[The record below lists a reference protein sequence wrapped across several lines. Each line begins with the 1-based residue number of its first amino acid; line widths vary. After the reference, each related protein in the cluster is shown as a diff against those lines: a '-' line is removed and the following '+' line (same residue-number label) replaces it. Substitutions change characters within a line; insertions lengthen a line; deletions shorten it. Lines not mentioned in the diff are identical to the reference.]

1 MTTNSKCKPVDSPL
15 ARLARLT
22 RYRTLLPY
30 LACASALPGAA
41 LADTPSA
48 ASGSAAPDLEE
59 IVVTAT
65 RRQESID
72 KVPVSITAFSQEK
85 MDEQGVKSIEDVAKF
100 TPGLT
105 FAPSGDGL
113 TNSIAIR
120 GVSSGVGA
128 STTGIYI
135 DDTPIQVLGTGIVT
149 QNTYPQIFDLDRVEV
164 LRGPQNTLFGTGSM
178 GGTIRFIT
186 PEPDLHNYSVY
197 SRAEGSYYQ
206 ERRPQL
212 RDGGRGGGPIV
223 DGTWVSRS
231 AFYNEGGFINR
242 SRSMERASRRRGSMR
257 YAPRWFE
264 ALEVRPN

>member
-1 MTTNSKCKPVDSPL
+1 
-15 ARLARLT
+15 
-22 RYRTLLPY
+22 
-30 LACASALPGAA
+30 
-41 LADTPSA
+41 
-48 ASGSAAPDLEE
+48 
-59 IVVTAT
+59 
-65 RRQESID
+65 
-72 KVPVSITAFSQEK
+72 

-135 DDTPIQVLGTGIVT
+135 DDTPIQVRSGTGVVT

-186 PEPDLHNYSVY
+186 PEPDLHGLFRVLP
-197 SRAEGSYYQ
+197 RRGQLDQ
-206 ERRPQL
+206 ERRSEL
-212 RDGGRGGGPIV
+212 RNG
-223 DGTWVSRS
+223 
-231 AFYNEGGFINR
+231 
-242 SRSMERASRRRGSMR
+242 RRRGWSDHR
-257 YAPRWFE
+257 RHAGLPGERVFSG
-264 ALEVRPN
+264 